1 MNQPTDHST
10 NRPTNYRAA
19 NQPKVEQ
26 TYLTTFNTGDYDPPC
41 LAYFIVMMMRRRR
54 MMMMMKM
61 MKIVMVMMMYLADLG
76 PNPCTFPVYPPPSS
90 AILVCCCCSTIT
102 LK

>member
-41 LAYFIVMMMRRRR
+41 LAYFIVR
-54 MMMMMKM
+54 MMMMMMRM
-61 MKIVMVMMMYLADLG
+61 MRMRAQKSALNSLKI
-76 PNPCTFPVYPPPSS
+76 
-90 AILVCCCCSTIT
+90 
-102 LK
+102 

>member
-19 NQPKVEQ
+19 NPKVEQ

-41 LAYFIVMMMRRRR
+41 LAYFIVIRMRIQ
-54 MMMMMKM
+54 KVAL
-61 MKIVMVMMMYLADLG
+61 KSLKLG
-76 PNPCTFPVYPPPSS
+76 YV
-90 AILVCCCCSTIT
+90 
-102 LK
+102 

>member
-41 LAYFIVMMMRRRR
+41 LAYFIVMMR
-54 MMMMMKM
+54 MMRMIQKVALKSL
-61 MKIVMVMMMYLADLG
+61 KIAYVEV
-76 PNPCTFPVYPPPSS
+76 
-90 AILVCCCCSTIT
+90 
-102 LK
+102 

>member
-41 LAYFIVMMMRRRR
+41 LAYFFVKEGREGKGRE
-54 MMMMMKM
+54 KWVF
-61 MKIVMVMMMYLADLG
+61 KLAT
-76 PNPCTFPVYPPPSS
+76 NWIC
-90 AILVCCCCSTIT
+90 
-102 LK
+102 

>member
-19 NQPKVEQ
+19 NPKVEQ

-41 LAYFIVMMMRRRR
+41 LAYFIVREGGREDGS
-54 MMMMMKM
+54 
-61 MKIVMVMMMYLADLG
+61 LLG
-76 PNPCTFPVYPPPSS
+76 VSNQ
-90 AILVCCCCSTIT
+90 
-102 LK
+102 LKFGYV

>member
-41 LAYFIVMMMRRRR
+41 LLYFIVRKGR
-54 MMMMMKM
+54 KEGG
-61 MKIVMVMMMYLADLG
+61 KKVASKSLKLAYL
-76 PNPCTFPVYPPPSS
+76 V
-90 AILVCCCCSTIT
+90 V
-102 LK
+102 